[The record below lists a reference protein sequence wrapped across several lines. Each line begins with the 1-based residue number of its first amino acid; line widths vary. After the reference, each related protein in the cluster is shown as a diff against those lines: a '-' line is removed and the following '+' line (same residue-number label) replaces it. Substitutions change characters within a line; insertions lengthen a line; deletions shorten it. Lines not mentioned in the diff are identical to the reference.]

1 MKKEVVIIGGGFAG
15 INLAKRLSK
24 RADFQI
30 TVVDKNNYHFFPP
43 LLYQVATGFLEAS
56 SISYPFR
63 KMFQRKP
70 SLHFRYGEL
79 LKIIPDQQTVQLSTG
94 VLHYDYLVLATG
106 TETNYFGMDNI
117 RQYALPMKTVNDAL
131 VLRNFLLQKMEEA
144 AIATNAAERKKRSTI
159 VIAGGGPTGVEIAG
173 LLAEMYKNIVAKDY
187 PEIKGQQGAIYL
199 VDAAPTL
206 LSPMAEPSRH
216 YTYDALTRLGVQIK
230 LNLQVRDYT
239 GDRVEFANGETIETN
254 ILIWAAGVV
263 GKPIEGLPP
272 GAYGRGKR
280 LLVDEHNQVQGTKD
294 IFAIGD
300 TCLQTTD
307 PQFPN
312 GHPQLAQVAIQQGKW
327 LAANLR
333 ALANN
338 RPLRPFHYQDR
349 GSMAIIGRNKAVADL
364 PQPPLHL
371 HGFIAWFIWVFI
383 HLVSLIS
390 HRNRIITLYNWM
402 IAYFSKD
409 QSLRLIVRP
418 GQPAR

>member
-30 TVVDKNNYHFFPP
+30 TVVDKNNYHFFQP

-131 VLRNFLLQKMEEA
+131 VLRNFLMQKLEEA

-187 PEIKGQQGAIYL
+187 PELKGQQGAIYL

-206 LSPMAEPSRH
+206 LSPMDEPSRH

-280 LLVDEHNQVQGTKD
+280 LLVDEYNEVQGTKN

>member
-24 RADFQI
+24 RPGFQI
-30 TVVDKNNYHFFPP
+30 TVVDKNNYHFFQP

-63 KMFQRKP
+63 KMFQRRP

-79 LKIIPDQQTVQLSTG
+79 LKIMPDQQAVQLSTG

-144 AIATNAAERKKRSTI
+144 AIATNAAERKKRTTI

-173 LLAEMYKNIVAKDY
+173 LLAEMHKNIVAKDY
-187 PEIKGQQGAIYL
+187 PELKGQQGAIYL

-239 GDRVEFANGETIETN
+239 GERVEFANGETIETK

-263 GKPIEGLPP
+263 GKPIEGLPL

-280 LLVDEHNQVQGTKD
+280 LLVDEYNQVQGTKN

-327 LAANLR
+327 LAGNLW
-333 ALANN
+333 ALANS

-418 GQPAR
+418 DQPAR